1 MYLSAVQTTLIP
13 VHNSMIVCTVNV
25 YCIVVNMER
34 PGFVLQHLPL
44 TKLIYM
50 VHISVAAT
58 ICLLSVF
65 GLMFLDLL
73 L

>member
-13 VHNSMIVCTVNV
+13 VHNSMIVCIVNV

-44 TKLIYM
+44 TQLIYT